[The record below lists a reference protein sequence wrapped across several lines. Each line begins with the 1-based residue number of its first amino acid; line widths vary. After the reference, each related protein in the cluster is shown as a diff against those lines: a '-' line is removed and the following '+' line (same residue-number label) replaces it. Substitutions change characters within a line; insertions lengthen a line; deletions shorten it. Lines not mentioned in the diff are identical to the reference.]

1 MIFTILLWTGMTGMT
16 GHGEKCCM
24 HGFAHNRPNAT
35 ELSVTCSGFCPLE
48 HCSDDTGR
56 KWIETCKQFPSVKW
70 QATGDSTTALRT
82 AEHVFEIRTHK
93 REVEYWLP
101 AANPTDG
108 DYIIGFAG
116 QCIRDGD
123 KWSAEKRACGI
134 RRRTHELWLD
144 GKRLGTLKYTEEK

>member
-1 MIFTILLWTGMTGMT
+1 MIFTILLWMGMQGQATCPDSCWCVYNVKTGRTIERHCKAQWEESEPHT
-16 GHGEKCCM
+16 PLLLE
-24 HGFAHNRPNAT
+24 PNVFRDT
-35 ELSVTCSGFCPLE
+35 WLNSERRY
-48 HCSDDTGR
+48 SDDR
-56 KWIETCKQFPSVKW
+56 NSSD
-70 QATGDSTTALRT
+70 AA
-82 AEHVFEIRTHK
+82 AEHVYEIRTHK

-144 GKRLGTLKYTEEK
+144 GKRLGTLKYSDK